1 MVHVMKSLIAGFAIF
16 GMSQATF
23 ANVTSSS
30 ANGFAMAHKAE
41 VQASPDAIW
50 AALTHPERWW
60 NKEHSWS
67 GDSANFSMTPV
78 PGGCFCEKLPNVGF
92 VEHARIINVEP
103 NKLLRLSGALGPL
116 QSEAVAATLTFS
128 IRPGQNGANIV
139 ELEYVVGGYS
149 RASLPGLAP
158 LVDQVLGE
166 QHRRL
171 VKFLTNGK
179 PD

>member
-1 MVHVMKSLIAGFAIF
+1 MPHLMKSLIAWLTIC
-16 GMSQATF
+16 SVPQVVS
-23 ANVTSSS
+23 ANLTRSS
-30 ANGFAMAHKAE
+30 ANGFAMAHNAE

-50 AALTHPERWW
+50 AAVTHPERWW

-67 GDSANFSMTPV
+67 GDAANFSMTPE
-78 PGGCFCEKLPNVGF
+78 PGGCFCEKLSNGGF
-92 VEHARIINVEP
+92 VEHARIINAEP

-116 QSEAVAATLTFS
+116 QSEAGTATLTFS
-128 IRPGQNGANIV
+128 IKPGKNGGSIV
-139 ELEYVVGGYS
+139 ELEYVVGGFS
-149 RASLPGLAP
+149 RASLPALAP

-171 VKFLTNGK
+171 VKFLATGK